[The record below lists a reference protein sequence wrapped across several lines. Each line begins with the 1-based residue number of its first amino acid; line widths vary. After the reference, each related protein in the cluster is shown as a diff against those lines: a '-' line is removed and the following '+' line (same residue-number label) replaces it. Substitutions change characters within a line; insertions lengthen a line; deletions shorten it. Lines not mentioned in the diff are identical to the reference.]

1 MGKILVT
8 HYKVRI
14 NDPENAPEKPFSVA
28 VLSDMHNEVYRS
40 GVMLSLIHI

>member
-28 VLSDMHNEVYRS
+28 CTTRS
-40 GVMLSLIHI
+40 IAQALRS

>member
-14 NDPENAPEKPFSVA
+14 NDPENAPEKPFSVRHA
-28 VLSDMHNEVYRS
+28 AD
-40 GVMLSLIHI
+40 GGDQK